1 MRETINRSAVEVA
14 VGSQDTKNSRGFN
27 VGSRIQVKAD
37 AKLPKKLSYARCC
50 TGVVARIER
59 LITVQLDPTQNFEA
73 HCILVK
79 LECLEHWPG
88 QTSVA
93 ESVPVSST
101 PDACTHNLTSSPPAT
116 PTTIAKISCSSDTQE
131 QSAFE
136 TCGCGHQ
143 LAKAY
148 QQLSLLPPVPL
159 VSQPELSS
167 SQSKDIDL
175 SSLFLLEMKFS
186 PTKEGGEKSSQ
197 QASETTFS
205 CEPSKLEAF
214 LVWLQPTNTPSMS
227 DGSPHNDE
235 KDLMG
240 SGNTTESSASQY
252 GSMPKTSQKT
262 AVWVKFYQKNDS
274 PIEALIFGGLLEDIW
289 LMDGEAQENSVQGQD
304 TELEFAVRTTKLTIL
319 RSESSDASTHTESTK
334 ELLSSLKS
342 TATNSVTFWKNS
354 APELEEKPSQEN
366 CYRLTKSLPVHCLRG
381 GHQVMDTLSKS
392 EMIAGVSE
400 SQQSANLWLWEW
412 LYLPKEHTESW
423 HQSENAKCQK
433 EKLLKKER
441 STNKTSGL
449 SRFPKITVQPLSKVI
464 TDGSKLEAT
473 SALASELSTTLESL
487 KTSLTLQM
495 EQLSTT
501 VSPSPFR
508 ESDWA
513 LRTNETVSQPLL
525 ERSPTQPLDSSA
537 LRTSPDSSVVP
548 SDQERELGHIS
559 LLSSV
564 KWPFS
569 GTMSNGFVSRAD
581 TLPPPGVGKDCSWL
595 GSHGALSHTSRAPG
609 LSKSESSSRAKGIL
623 GKGEVYNP
631 DWLEL
636 SSSLPLGYSS
646 PSESK
651 TATQLREGDEKPSVT
666 PSTPE
671 WQTSPF
677 VESCTCPSCAQPLL
691 RLEDGCGVCGW
702 LLQERKRSPNKKP
715 ATGSLTRNVALKKG
729 KEYSTWQY
737 SYSVRAPETKKGWRL

>member
-1 MRETINRSAVEVA
+1 M
-14 VGSQDTKNSRGFN
+14 QNS
-27 VGSRIQVKAD
+27 
-37 AKLPKKLSYARCC
+37 
-50 TGVVARIER
+50 
-59 LITVQLDPTQNFEA
+59 
-73 HCILVK
+73 
-79 LECLEHWPG
+79 
-88 QTSVA
+88 
-93 ESVPVSST
+93 
-101 PDACTHNLTSSPPAT
+101 TSSPPAT
-116 PTTIAKISCSSDTQE
+116 QTSMLKISCSSDIQE
-131 QSAFE
+131 PSASKMFDY
-136 TCGCGHQ
+136 GHRS
-143 LAKAY
+143 AKAY
-148 QQLSLLPPVPL
+148 QQLNLLQQVPR

-197 QASETTFS
+197 QASGTTFP

-252 GSMPKTSQKT
+252 GSMLKTSQKT
-262 AVWVKFYQKNDS
+262 AVWVKSYQKNDS
-274 PIEALIFGGLLEDIW
+274 QIEALIFGGLSEDIW

-304 TELEFAVRTTKLTIL
+304 TELESAVRTTKLTIL
-319 RSESSDASTHTESTK
+319 RNESSDASTHTESTK

-392 EMIAGVSE
+392 EMIAGASK
-400 SQQSANLWLWEW
+400 SQQSANFWLWEW

-433 EKLLKKER
+433 EKRLKKGR

-449 SRFPKITVQPLSKVI
+449 SQFPKITVQPLSKVI

-473 SALASELSTTLESL
+473 SALASELSTTLELL
-487 KTSLTLQM
+487 KTSLILQM
-495 EQLSTT
+495 EQLFTT

-508 ESDWA
+508 ENASVS
-513 LRTNETVSQPLL
+513 RTSETVFPPLL
-525 ERSPTQPLDSSA
+525 ERSLTQHLDSSV
-537 LRTSPDSSVVP
+537 LKMYPDFSVVP
-548 SDQERELGHIS
+548 SDQEQELGHIS

-564 KWPFS
+564 QWPSS
-569 GTMSNGFVSRAD
+569 GTMSSGFVSRAD
-581 TLPPPGVGKDCSWL
+581 TLLPLGVGNDCSWL

-623 GKGEVYNP
+623 GKDEVYNP

-636 SSSLPLGYSS
+636 KNGLPLGYSS
-646 PSESK
+646 PLELR
-651 TATQLREGDEKPSVT
+651 TATELLEGDEKRSAT

-671 WQTSPF
+671 WQKSPS
-677 VESCTCPSCAQPLL
+677 VESYTSTASPNPLELNEKRSLVDQEASLLKLNPLELSEKPSASALVTCPSCAEPLL
-691 RLEDGCGVCGW
+691 TLKEGCAVCGW
-702 LLQERKRSPNKKP
+702 MPFQESVLGETTKRRASGWLEHYTKSKKLKSGIIATYPRVEGERDPDNP
-715 ATGSLTRNVALKKG
+715 AHWYWAYRWEEKRENAKSDNGCVTRAVSLPRDKVQAVNLAIARDWPVEKIL
-729 KEYSTWQY
+729 SFLR
-737 SYSVRAPETKKGWRL
+737 S